1 MSKSFIN
8 LEFSCSELLKSI
20 IHFRYSI
27 EMLGYTV
34 KRKSQTNN
42 SRKRKGDP
50 VYRLRAIKKFKK
62 TQIQNEIKELTRRAI
77 QNDNRKSVMD
87 YRNEQ

>member
-62 TQIQNEIKELTRRAI
+62 PKYKTRLK
-77 QNDNRKSVMD
+77 N
-87 YRNEQ
+87 